1 MLLTQNHILLMFCH
15 IYFKI
20 LSQEYVTL
28 YEFVSSLCRSRVNV
42 LYFVLI
48 LVYVL
53 PK

>member
-28 YEFVSSLCRSRVNV
+28 YEFVCHPCAGAV
-42 LYFVLI
+42 LMFSI
-48 LVYVL
+48 LF
-53 PK
+53 